1 MNLFEW
7 ILLIPKIISL
17 PQQIVLLYFETREL
31 FIFKN
36 ESKKLP
42 SKEQRQSSK
51 NEYYISSE
59 LKDFKLK
66 SLHILLAHKYHA
78 EDICINS
85 RVSSAVNTLGL
96 AQVPISLSWRML
108 CIRGLAL
115 SFSNSHQGHFQASF
129 ILSAK
134 WQKAKGW
141 WRDWNMQPARATY
154 FYSGEL
160 LDQTWAE

>member
-1 MNLFEW
+1 MNPRPWYCDLIYLNEFYLF
-7 ILLIPKIISL
+7 LRSSHYLSRL
-17 PQQIVLLYFETREL
+17 FYFTLRLGSFLYS
-31 FIFKN
+31 KN

-59 LKDFKLK
+59 LKDFKLE

-129 ILSAK
+129 KLSAK

-141 WRDWNMQPARATY
+141 
-154 FYSGEL
+154 
-160 LDQTWAE
+160 